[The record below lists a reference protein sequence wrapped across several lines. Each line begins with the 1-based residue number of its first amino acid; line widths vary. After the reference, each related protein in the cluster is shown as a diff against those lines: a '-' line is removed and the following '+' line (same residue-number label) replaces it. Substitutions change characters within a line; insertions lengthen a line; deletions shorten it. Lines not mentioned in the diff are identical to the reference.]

1 MWDKEFKCTFSV
13 DLEADQL
20 NTKMLVENTG
30 SDGSFDMQAALH
42 SYFTVSALDK
52 LEIAGSFEGKE
63 FLNKL
68 AGDGGEMQ
76 TEDRS
81 AITISEE
88 YDRVYK
94 GVNDPVL
101 KDAGT
106 GKSVRDIQEVLCC
119 SIVSLLRVSFVS

>member
-20 NTKMLVENTG
+20 NTRMLVENTG
-30 SDGSFDMQAALH
+30 SDGAFDMQAALH

-81 AITISEE
+81 SITIGEE
-88 YDRVYK
+88 YDRVYQ

-106 GKSVRDIQEVLCC
+106 GKSVSSSIGFSCFC
-119 SIVSLLRVSFVS
+119 SVPHRT